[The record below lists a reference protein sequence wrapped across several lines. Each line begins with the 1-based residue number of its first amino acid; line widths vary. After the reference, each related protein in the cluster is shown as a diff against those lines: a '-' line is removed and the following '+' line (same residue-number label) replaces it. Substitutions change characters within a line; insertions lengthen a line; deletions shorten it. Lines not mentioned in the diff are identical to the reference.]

1 MMKRFPVRF
10 RHVVPASG
18 ESVRTR
24 SLSCLIGLVAALAC
38 SSPSFAQQASDPLSR
53 FLDGVFKRGNAD
65 RPQAPEEEPPRQ
77 PARVEPAPR
86 AATQPAVRAK
96 IQPQAGSTATSPPT
110 LPRQVESEKRLVK
123 PVAVEKPRPNS
134 TPASPKPA
142 IADQAKANPPAAALK
157 PVPAERS
164 KADVAAVRVPTVS
177 VPVSQTVPNSPAA
190 ALERVNAY
198 FNGIDRLTAYF
209 VQNSA
214 NGQRAEGTLSIKRPG
229 QLHFA
234 YSPPSS
240 LEIVSDGRS
249 VAVRDKKLGTNDV
262 YSIRQTPLKFLVQ
275 EQVDLAKDTKV
286 RDVQVSPDGIITV
299 QFEDSAT
306 FGGTS
311 KITLRFDARANALK
325 QWTIL
330 DAQGYET
337 TVILS
342 DLNVVKRTSAD
353 AVN

>member
-164 KADVAAVRVPTVS
+164 
-177 VPVSQTVPNSPAA
+177 NSPAA

-286 RDVQVSPDGIITV
+286 RDVQVSPNGIITV

>member
-1 MMKRFPVRF
+1 MKRFPVRF
-10 RHVVPASG
+10 RHVIPVSG
-18 ESVRTR
+18 ESVRAR
-24 SLSCLIGLVAALAC
+24 SFSCLIGLVAALAC
-38 SSPSFAQQASDPLSR
+38 SSPSVAQQASDPLSR
-53 FLDGVFKRGNAD
+53 FLDGVFKRGNAE
-65 RPQAPEEEPPRQ
+65 RPQAPAEEPPRQ
-77 PARVEPAPR
+77 PAQAEPAPR
-86 AATQPAVRAK
+86 SLTQPAIRAK
-96 IQPQAGSTATSPPT
+96 IQPQAGPNAPSFPT
-110 LPRQVESEKRLVK
+110 QSRRAESEKGLVK
-123 PVAVEKPRPNS
+123 PVAVEPPKANAAMA
-134 TPASPKPA
+134 PAKPA
-142 IADQAKANPPAAALK
+142 TVDQSKANPPAAPK
-157 PVPAERS
+157 PSPAERT
-164 KADVAAVRVPTVS
+164 KADVAAVRAPAVS
-177 VPVSQTVPNSPAA
+177 SPVSQTVPNSPAA

-198 FNGIDRLTAYF
+198 FNGIDQLTAFF

-214 NGQRAEGTLSIKRPG
+214 NGQRAEGRLSIKRPG

-286 RDVQVSPDGIITV
+286 RDVQVSSDGIITV

-325 QWTIL
+325 QWTVL

-342 DLNVVKRTSAD
+342 DLNVVRRTSAD